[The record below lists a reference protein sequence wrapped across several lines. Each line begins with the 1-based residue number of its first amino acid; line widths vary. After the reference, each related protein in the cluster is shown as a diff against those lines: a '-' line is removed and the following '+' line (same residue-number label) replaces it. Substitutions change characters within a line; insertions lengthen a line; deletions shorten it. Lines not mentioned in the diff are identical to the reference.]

1 MSGSYYVSD
10 IWDRQPACTLA
21 VFISGGFLRRS
32 FGSEYM
38 AELFSAGYGAVKRIL
53 AEPSQIS
60 GSGRKSFL
68 RLCAAGTAGNGSDAL
83 SAGHY
88 LYRRGCR
95 VGICS
100 MDGDN
105 GGNFFVRGIRPIWAE
120 GDCIG
125 LGKRAAPLFIAGACL
140 YNAYGLVLLSEHGNV
155 SSGAA
160 GRGGIWQGKAIS
172 GQENTASAY
181 DGGYPYRGERSGKLC
196 EPDAAV
202 CFPEDILKC
211 CPKG

>member
-1 MSGSYYVSD
+1 MYQTYGTDSRHVRWLY
-10 IWDRQPACTLA
+10 L
-21 VFISGGFLRRS
+21 FLGGFCAGVLVLNIWRNY
-32 FGSEYM
+32 FLQDM
-38 AELFSAGYGAVKRIL
+38 EL
-53 AEPSQIS
+53 
-60 GSGRKSFL
+60 
-68 RLCAAGTAGNGSDAL
+68 L
-83 SAGHY
+83 SASSLSY

-140 YNAYGLVLLSEHGNV
+140 HNAYGLVLLSEHGNV

-160 GRGGIWQGKAIS
+160 GRGGVWQGKAIS

-181 DGGYPYRGERSGKLC
+181 DGGYPYRGERSGNKPAFRHC
-196 EPDAAV
+196 
-202 CFPEDILKC
+202 I
-211 CPKG
+211 